1 MLMGAILANLY
12 FIKNSIS
19 DAKSVSEKVVEVRLE
34 KQLESAIDL
43 LSDTEKDQVDKS
55 YVLYDYS
62 NRNYLEDEEILKKSL
77 LMNVNPQ
84 AIPTY
89 NMNYRVKMEDTD
101 VSDLLNVFQ
110 DTLIDN
116 SARQEVL
123 ALIGEEY
130 SNTVVDE
137 LISVA
142 DAANENNNIVIAQN
156 KYSGIL
162 NVQIYGKNEE
172 QCSQIA
178 ELIEERMTSYASEL
192 QQLFGTFSI
201 EKISQQYCLSANDEL
216 AEKKTDM
223 LSAMNTMYT
232 TMKSSTTGFTENQ
245 ITYFNLLKE
254 SDEVGEAEINDELE
268 ESTVQT
274 SENIPVQYFSKKYF
288 FIGLL
293 VGLFLMAMWHA
304 CVYIFSH
311 TVKDVDELKQI
322 TGVPVFGESIY
333 TDKTNKNNKFDD
345 WIDSLFSKKQQN
357 GENANVIE
365 RICHEAQLQAA
376 QKNVKNILITGS
388 SDSIKVKEVKNKS
401 KR

>member
-116 SARQEVL
+116 STRQEVL

-268 ESTVQT
+268 ESTVQKI
-274 SENIPVQYFSKKYF
+274 SQF
-288 FIGLL
+288 
-293 VGLFLMAMWHA
+293 
-304 CVYIFSH
+304 
-311 TVKDVDELKQI
+311 
-322 TGVPVFGESIY
+322 
-333 TDKTNKNNKFDD
+333 
-345 WIDSLFSKKQQN
+345 
-357 GENANVIE
+357 
-365 RICHEAQLQAA
+365 
-376 QKNVKNILITGS
+376 NILVRNIS
-388 SDSIKVKEVKNKS
+388 LSDY
-401 KR
+401 

>member
-254 SDEVGEAEINDELE
+254 SDEVGEAEINDE
-268 ESTVQT
+268 Q
-274 SENIPVQYFSKKYF
+274 F
-288 FIGLL
+288 
-293 VGLFLMAMWHA
+293 
-304 CVYIFSH
+304 
-311 TVKDVDELKQI
+311 
-322 TGVPVFGESIY
+322 
-333 TDKTNKNNKFDD
+333 
-345 WIDSLFSKKQQN
+345 
-357 GENANVIE
+357 
-365 RICHEAQLQAA
+365 RR
-376 QKNVKNILITGS
+376 QKISQFNILVRNIS
-388 SDSIKVKEVKNKS
+388 LSDY
-401 KR
+401 

>member
-288 FIGLL
+288 FNGLL

-311 TVKDVDELKQI
+311 KVKDVDELKQI

>member
-1 MLMGAILANLY
+1 MGAILANLY

-116 SARQEVL
+116 STRQEVL

-178 ELIEERMTSYASEL
+178 ELIEESMTSYASEL

-216 AEKKTDM
+216 AEKK
-223 LSAMNTMYT
+223 
-232 TMKSSTTGFTENQ
+232 Q
-245 ITYFNLLKE
+245 ICY
-254 SDEVGEAEINDELE
+254 
-268 ESTVQT
+268 
-274 SENIPVQYFSKKYF
+274 
-288 FIGLL
+288 
-293 VGLFLMAMWHA
+293 
-304 CVYIFSH
+304 
-311 TVKDVDELKQI
+311 
-322 TGVPVFGESIY
+322 
-333 TDKTNKNNKFDD
+333 
-345 WIDSLFSKKQQN
+345 
-357 GENANVIE
+357 
-365 RICHEAQLQAA
+365 LQ
-376 QKNVKNILITGS
+376 
-388 SDSIKVKEVKNKS
+388 
-401 KR
+401 

>member
-1 MLMGAILANLY
+1 
-12 FIKNSIS
+12 
-19 DAKSVSEKVVEVRLE
+19 
-34 KQLESAIDL
+34 
-43 LSDTEKDQVDKS
+43 
-55 YVLYDYS
+55 
-62 NRNYLEDEEILKKSL
+62 
-77 LMNVNPQ
+77 
-84 AIPTY
+84 
-89 NMNYRVKMEDTD
+89 MNYRVKMEDTD

-116 SARQEVL
+116 STRQEVL

-232 TMKSSTTGFTENQ
+232 TMKSSKTGFTENQ

-365 RICHEAQLQAA
+365 CICHEAQLQAA
-376 QKNVKNILITGS
+376 QKNVKNILITGH
-388 SDSIKVKEVKNKS
+388 SDSIKVKEVKNKITDS
-401 KR
+401 LKTLGLEVRVVDSIISDDVADFEQLQKSEGVIFVEQMMKSSREDIVKEVELCSRYQIAVLGNVVVE

>member
-254 SDEVGEAEINDELE
+254 MKWE
-268 ESTVQT
+268 
-274 SENIPVQYFSKKYF
+274 
-288 FIGLL
+288 
-293 VGLFLMAMWHA
+293 
-304 CVYIFSH
+304 
-311 TVKDVDELKQI
+311 KQ
-322 TGVPVFGESIY
+322 
-333 TDKTNKNNKFDD
+333 
-345 WIDSLFSKKQQN
+345 
-357 GENANVIE
+357 
-365 RICHEAQLQAA
+365 R
-376 QKNVKNILITGS
+376 
-388 SDSIKVKEVKNKS
+388 
-401 KR
+401 

>member
-116 SARQEVL
+116 STRQEVL

-274 SENIPVQYFSKKYF
+274 SCIL
-288 FIGLL
+288 G
-293 VGLFLMAMWHA
+293 G
-304 CVYIFSH
+304 
-311 TVKDVDELKQI
+311 
-322 TGVPVFGESIY
+322 
-333 TDKTNKNNKFDD
+333 
-345 WIDSLFSKKQQN
+345 
-357 GENANVIE
+357 IE
-365 RICHEAQLQAA
+365 
-376 QKNVKNILITGS
+376 
-388 SDSIKVKEVKNKS
+388 
-401 KR
+401 

>member
-116 SARQEVL
+116 STRQEVL

-274 SENIPVQYFSKKYF
+274 SENIPVQY
-288 FIGLL
+288 L
-293 VGLFLMAMWHA
+293 VRN
-304 CVYIFSH
+304 I
-311 TVKDVDELKQI
+311 
-322 TGVPVFGESIY
+322 
-333 TDKTNKNNKFDD
+333 
-345 WIDSLFSKKQQN
+345 SL
-357 GENANVIE
+357 
-365 RICHEAQLQAA
+365 
-376 QKNVKNILITGS
+376 
-388 SDSIKVKEVKNKS
+388 SDY
-401 KR
+401 